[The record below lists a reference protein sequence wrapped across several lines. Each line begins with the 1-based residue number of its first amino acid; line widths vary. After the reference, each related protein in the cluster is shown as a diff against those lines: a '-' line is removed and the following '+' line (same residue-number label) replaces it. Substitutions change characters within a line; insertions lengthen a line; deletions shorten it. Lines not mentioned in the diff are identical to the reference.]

1 MRNHTTMRIVRTTLL
16 GLAVLSA
23 AAWLSASLMAG
34 GQAAGQAPH
43 HMPMP
48 AKGAMTK
55 EQKIANAMTAAP
67 ASVSA
72 KATILDWPAKEGEP
86 PTLLRQGSNGWHC
99 LPDMPESPGSDPMCV
114 DQAWM
119 KWIEA
124 YMTHKTPQITGV
136 GIGYMI
142 APGGGWASNTDPYA
156 MAATADNHWGLHVP
170 HLMIVVPN
178 LSSLDGISTD
188 PNNGGPYVMF
198 AGTPYAHIM
207 APITGPPMSTR
218 SAR

>member
-1 MRNHTTMRIVRTTLL
+1 MRKHTTMRIVRTTLL
-16 GLAVLSA
+16 GLAGLGA
-23 AAWLSASLMAG
+23 AGWLSASLMAG
-34 GQAAGQAPH
+34 GQAEGQASH

-48 AKGAMTK
+48 GKGTMTK
-55 EQKIANAMTAAP
+55 EQKIASAMTAAP

-86 PTLLRQGSNGWHC
+86 STVLRQGSNGWHC
-99 LPDMPESPGSDPMCV
+99 LPDMPESHGGDPMCV

-124 YMTHKTPQITGV
+124 YTTHKTPQITSV
-136 GIGYMI
+136 EIGYMI
-142 APGGGWASNTDPYA
+142 APGGGWGSNTDPYA
-156 MAATADNHWGLHVP
+156 NSATADNHWGLHVP

-188 PNNGGPYVMF
+188 RNNGGPYVMY

-207 APITGPPMSTR
+207 APITAPSMSPR
-218 SAR
+218 SIK